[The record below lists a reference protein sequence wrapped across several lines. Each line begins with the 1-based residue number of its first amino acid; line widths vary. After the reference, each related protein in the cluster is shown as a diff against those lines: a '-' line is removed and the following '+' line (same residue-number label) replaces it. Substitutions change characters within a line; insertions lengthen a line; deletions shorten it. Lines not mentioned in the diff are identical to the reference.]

1 VTAIRP
7 SARLA
12 YIDWLRGVAILIMIG
27 AHTFDAWASPAERL
41 RPGYGPIVI
50 IAGMAAPLFLFLAGV
65 GLALAGAA
73 HLRRGRTN
81 RDASRLVQRRGWQIF
96 GYAFL
101 FRLQSFVLG
110 GFAAPANLL
119 KVDILNVMGPA
130 IAVAGAVW
138 GSARTR
144 VGKAIGL
151 SLAAVAVSIATPIL
165 RGSSWLNVLPDPVE
179 WYFQPPKGRGT
190 FTLLPWS
197 AFVFAGAVL
206 GTAID
211 GAAGRLRA
219 IWFQTALAASGVAVF
234 AGGVWAARQPMVFPG
249 AYFWTTS
256 PAYVAVRVGLMLAT
270 VAMAWLWTSRP
281 WRDADRQS
289 PLETFGAG
297 SLFVYWVH
305 VELVYGFTTRV
316 LRRQLTLEQGVV
328 GWLAMSVAMYVL
340 LLGWNRSKLLRLE
353 VRDAAARY
361 LKSMSW
367 THRPAPGR

>member
-1 VTAIRP
+1 MTAIRP

-27 AHTFDAWASPAERL
+27 AHTFDAWTLPAERL
-41 RPGYGPIVI
+41 RPGYGRIVI

-65 GLALAGAA
+65 GLALAAAA

-219 IWFQTALAASGVAVF
+219 IWFQTALAASGVAALRRRRLGGAPADGLPRRVF
-234 AGGVWAARQPMVFPG
+234 LDDVASVCCSASG
-249 AYFWTTS
+249 AYAGDGGHGVALDVAAMARCRS
-256 PAYVAVRVGLMLAT
+256 AESARNLRRGLAVRVLGPRRAGLRLHDPGAPAPT
-270 VAMAWLWTSRP
+270 HA
-281 WRDADRQS
+281 
-289 PLETFGAG
+289 GAG
-297 SLFVYWVH
+297 SCRLARDVGRDVR
-305 VELVYGFTTRV
+305 LIAG
-316 LRRQLTLEQGVV
+316 LEP
-328 GWLAMSVAMYVL
+328 
-340 LLGWNRSKLLRLE
+340 LE
-353 VRDAAARY
+353 ALAARG
-361 LKSMSW
+361 
-367 THRPAPGR
+367 P

>member
-1 VTAIRP
+1 MTAIRP
-7 SARLA
+7 SGRLA

-27 AHTFDAWASPAERL
+27 AHTFDAWTLPAERL
-41 RPGYGPIVI
+41 RPSYGRIVI

-65 GLALAGAA
+65 GLALSGGAQV
-73 HLRRGRTN
+73 RRGRTN
-81 RDASRLVQRRGWQIF
+81 RDASRLVRRRGWQIF

-130 IAVAGAVW
+130 IVAAGAVW

-151 SLAAVAVSIATPIL
+151 AAAAVAVSIATPIL
-165 RGSSWLNVLPDPVE
+165 RGSSWLEVLPDPLE
-179 WYFQPPKGRGT
+179 WYFQPKGRGT

-206 GTAID
+206 GTAVD
-211 GAAGRLRA
+211 GAAGRMRTV
-219 IWFQTALAASGVAVF
+219 WFQAAVAVSGAALLAF
-234 AGGVWAARQPMVFPG
+234 GAWAAHQPMLFPG

-256 PAYVAVRVGLMLAT
+256 PAYVTVRTGLMLAM
-270 VAMAWLWTSRP
+270 AAIAWLWTSRP
-281 WRDADRQS
+281 WRDPGRQS

-305 VELVYGFTTRV
+305 VELVYGFTTQA
-316 LRRQLTLEQGVV
+316 LRRRLNLEQGVAA
-328 GWLAMSVAMYVL
+328 WLAMSFAMYLL
-340 LLGWNRSKLLRLE
+340 LLGWDRSKLWRLE
-353 VRDAAARY
+353 VRDSAARY
-361 LKSMSW
+361 LKSTSW
-367 THRPAPGR
+367 THRPAAGR